1 MATAA
6 IKLRAEVACKLCR
19 SVAVKTK
26 GQWLIAL
33 YLITQKVFLM
43 AFCEKI
49 GKLRHFFNAFV
60 FIVFCVVAFAVTLPP
75 TCN

>member
-26 GQWLIAL
+26 GQWLIAKSQL
-33 YLITQKVFLM
+33 NLWTL
-43 AFCEKI
+43 
-49 GKLRHFFNAFV
+49 KLKRNSQSGSGAQSS
-60 FIVFCVVAFAVTLPP
+60 LR
-75 TCN
+75 

>member
-1 MATAA
+1 MDYQTLINKS
-6 IKLRAEVACKLCR
+6 IKDLRKKHDL
-19 SVAVKTK
+19 
-26 GQWLIAL
+26 
-33 YLITQKVFLM
+33 TQEQ
-43 AFCEKI
+43 FCEKI